1 MEFTDFMNRS
11 LISLCITEISP
22 PSKASI
28 FLRAKCFL
36 PCSLRKRFVYTRLY
50 PLLNVY
56 KKKYWTIGTVQMYIN
71 KHQFCKK
78 HSGKTLHTH
87 HRAQHKHAFKLFC
100 I

>member
-1 MEFTDFMNRS
+1 MFFEEE
-11 LISLCITEISP
+11 ICIYE
-22 PSKASI
+22 A
-28 FLRAKCFL
+28 
-36 PCSLRKRFVYTRLY
+36 
-50 PLLNVY
+50 LLNVY
-56 KKKYWTIGTVQMYIN
+56 KKKYWTIGTVQMYIY

>member
-1 MEFTDFMNRS
+1 MFSSMFFEEE
-11 LISLCITEISP
+11 ICIYE
-22 PSKASI
+22 A
-28 FLRAKCFL
+28 
-36 PCSLRKRFVYTRLY
+36 
-50 PLLNVY
+50 LLNVY